1 MNTMEKF
8 PKEIWGSFV
17 WTLLQGRV
25 LEIVEHLSASDYQKE
40 DGDIVIFNFLDER
53 WPKKERNDEMGK
65 YISEIFSLKAREG
78 ETICNGVA
86 EPESTSIA
94 ASGKLE

>member
-1 MNTMEKF
+1 MEKF
-8 PKEIWGSFV
+8 PKEARGSFV
-17 WTLLQGRV
+17 GTLLQGRI
-25 LEIVEHLSASDYQKE
+25 LEIVEHPSDSDYQKE
-40 DGDIVIFNFLDER
+40 GGDTVIFNFLDER

-65 YISEIFSLKAREG
+65 HISEIFSLKARKG
-78 ETICNGVA
+78 ETIYNGMA